1 MENFIVDIVGWIGS
15 ILLIVA
21 YWSVSKKRV
30 EPESLSYH
38 SLNIIGSILLII
50 NTCYYG
56 AFPSTA
62 VNVIWVFIGLFYITK
77 KRINEQ

>member
-1 MENFIVDIVGWIGS
+1 MENIIIDIVGWIGS

-21 YWSVSKKRV
+21 YWSVSKKRL
-30 EPESLSYH
+30 EPDSSSYH

-56 AFPSTA
+56 AFPSAA
-62 VNVIWVFIGLFYITK
+62 VNIIWVFIGVFYITK
-77 KRINEQ
+77 NRRNE